1 MKIITDYWALLV
13 AMVLA
18 VLTAYVIRAIWI
30 FIWKAQRAIFSSPPK
45 AQRTV
50 FPPWKE
56 QYEKEEARLKERAEK
71 ETIV

>member
-18 VLTAYVIRAIWI
+18 VLTAFVIRGIWI
-30 FIWKAQRAIFSSPPK
+30 FIWKVQRAMFPPPPK
-45 AQRTV
+45 VQRTV

-71 ETIV
+71 